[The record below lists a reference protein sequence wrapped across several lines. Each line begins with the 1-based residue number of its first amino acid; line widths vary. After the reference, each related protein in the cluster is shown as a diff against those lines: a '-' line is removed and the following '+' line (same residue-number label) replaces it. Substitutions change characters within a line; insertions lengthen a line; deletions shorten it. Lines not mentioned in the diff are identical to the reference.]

1 MTPADP
7 PSPPPVPNVVLIGL
21 RGSGKS
27 SVGANLAALL
37 GRPFV
42 DLDDTTC
49 AILEAPTVAEAW
61 QRRGVAAFRLA
72 ETAALRRVLAVPGQV
87 ISLGGGT
94 PTAPGAADLLR
105 AAARNRAAV
114 LIYLR
119 APAEVLRDRL
129 AAADPSLRPPLTGA
143 DPLAEIDI
151 VLARRDPLYLSLADH
166 IIETS
171 ALTIAEVTE
180 RIAALL

>member
-1 MTPADP
+1 MSQFP
-7 PSPPPVPNVVLIGL
+7 PSQSPVPNAVLIGL

-27 SVGANLAALL
+27 SVGAVLAEL
-37 GRPFV
+37 RICPFI
-42 DLDDTTC
+42 DLDDVTC
-49 AILEAPTVAEAW
+49 SLLDAPTVAEAW
-61 QRRGVAAFRLA
+61 QLRGVAAFRLA
-72 ETAALRRVLAVPGQV
+72 ETAALRSVLRTGGQV

-105 AAARNRAAV
+105 VAARDRTAV
-114 LIYLR
+114 IIYLR

-129 AAADPSLRPPLTGA
+129 AASDPALRPPLIGT

-166 IIETS
+166 IIETR
-171 ALTIAEVTE
+171 ALTPDQIARKVAE
-180 RIAALL
+180 LL

>member
-1 MTPADP
+1 MPQEA
-7 PSPPPVPNVVLIGL
+7 PSPPPHVVLLGL

-27 SVGANLAALL
+27 SVGAALA
-37 GRPFV
+37 GMIDRSFI
-42 DLDDTTC
+42 DLDDVTC
-49 AILEAPTVAEAW
+49 SLLDAPTVAEAW

-72 ETAALRRVLAVPGQV
+72 ETAALRRVLATRGQI

-105 AAARNRAAV
+105 TAARDRAAL

-129 AAADPSLRPPLTGA
+129 AASDPALRPPLTGA

-166 IIETS
+166 IIDTRSITPGEV
-171 ALTIAEVTE
+171 AHKIAD
-180 RIAALL
+180 LL